1 MIFFRKLIATK
12 VQGIIVR
19 KDICMFMISMLI
31 VVVNCFSII
40 QTLIVNN
47 LKLEADTKLHK

>member
-1 MIFFRKLIATK
+1 MKVFRFSSRTK

-19 KDICMFMISMLI
+19 KDIYMFMISMLI

-40 QTLIVNN
+40 QTLIVNIIS
-47 LKLEADTKLHK
+47 